1 MGMQKPKLKEIIKK
15 EIIEILSEADPAD
28 IQAQT
33 DLNTELE
40 KTKDLADE
48 LGDALSEQEDEPK
61 ASDLK
66 SDSVASLARELGK
79 ITREMKTVVNQW
91 KKSEGEE
98 KEDLLKR
105 LKELT
110 AMKKE
115 VEALL

>member
-1 MGMQKPKLKEIIKK
+1 MGLSKSKLKETIRE
-15 EIIEILSEADPAD
+15 EILNILSEADPED
-28 IQAQT
+28 IKAQE
-33 DLNTELE
+33 DLNDRME
-40 KTKDLADE
+40 KTKELADE
-48 LGDALSEQEDEPK
+48 LGAALSEQEDEPK

-66 SDSVASLARELGK
+66 SDSVASLAKELGK

-98 KEDLLKR
+98 KQELLNR

>member
-1 MGMQKPKLKEIIKK
+1 MGLTKPKLKEIIRE
-15 EIIEILSEADPAD
+15 EIIEILSEQSPEEVEK
-28 IQAQT
+28 
-33 DLNTELE
+33 LNVALE
-40 KTKDLADE
+40 KTIE
-48 LGDALSEQEDEPK
+48 LKKQAGLTEDEDEPK

-66 SDSVASLARELGK
+66 SDSVASLAKELGK

-91 KKSEGEE
+91 KKAEGEE

>member
-33 DLNTELE
+33 DLNAELE
-40 KTKDLADE
+40 KTKGLADE
-48 LGDALSEQEDEPK
+48 LGDALSEQEDEPT

>member
-1 MGMQKPKLKEIIKK
+1 MGLTKSQLKETIRE
-15 EIIEILSEADPAD
+15 EILEILSELTPAE
-28 IQAQT
+28 A
-33 DLNTELE
+33 
-40 KTKDLADE
+40 TKVADE
-48 LGDALSEQEDEPK
+48 TERAAVAAEKLKAALGEQEEEPK

-66 SDSVASLARELGK
+66 SDSVASLAKELGK

-98 KEDLLKR
+98 KADLLKR

>member
-1 MGMQKPKLKEIIKK
+1 MGLTKPKLKEIIRE
-15 EIIEILSEADPAD
+15 EIIEILSEQSPEEVEK
-28 IQAQT
+28 
-33 DLNTELE
+33 LNVALE
-40 KTKDLADE
+40 KTIE
-48 LGDALSEQEDEPK
+48 LKKQAGLTEDEDEPK

-66 SDSVASLARELGK
+66 SDSVASLAKELGK

-98 KEDLLKR
+98 KADLLKR

>member
-1 MGMQKPKLKEIIKK
+1 MGFTKSKLKETIRE
-15 EIIEILSEADPAD
+15 EILEILSEADPAD
-28 IQAQT
+28 IQAQQ
-33 DLNTELE
+33 DLNTAMDDTIA
-40 KTKDLADE
+40 KKNE
-48 LGDALSEQEDEPK
+48 LGDALSEQDDEPK
-61 ASDLK
+61 SSDLK
-66 SDSVASLARELGK
+66 SDSVASLAKELGK

-98 KEDLLKR
+98 KQELLNR

>member
-1 MGMQKPKLKEIIKK
+1 MGLTKSQLKETIRE
-15 EIIEILSEADPAD
+15 EILEILSEQSSEEAA
-28 IQAQT
+28 
-33 DLNTELE
+33 
-40 KTKDLADE
+40 KTADE
-48 LGDALSEQEDEPK
+48 LERAAVAAEKLKAALGEQEEEPK

-66 SDSVASLARELGK
+66 SDSVSSLARELGK

-98 KEDLLKR
+98 KQELLNR

-110 AMKKE
+110 TMKKE

>member
-1 MGMQKPKLKEIIKK
+1 MGLTKPKLKEIIRE
-15 EIIEILSEADPAD
+15 EIIEILSEQSPEEVEK
-28 IQAQT
+28 
-33 DLNTELE
+33 LNVALE
-40 KTKDLADE
+40 KTIE
-48 LGDALSEQEDEPK
+48 LKKQAGLTEDEDEPK

-66 SDSVASLARELGK
+66 SDSVASLAKELGK

-98 KEDLLKR
+98 KQELLNR

>member
-1 MGMQKPKLKEIIKK
+1 MGLTKSQLKETIRE
-15 EIIEILSEADPAD
+15 EILEILSELTPDEAS
-28 IQAQT
+28 
-33 DLNTELE
+33 E
-40 KTKDLADE
+40 LADE
-48 LGDALSEQEDEPK
+48 TERAAAAAERVRDALSEQEDEPK

-66 SDSVASLARELGK
+66 SDSVASLAKELGK

-91 KKSEGEE
+91 KKAEGEE

>member
-1 MGMQKPKLKEIIKK
+1 MGLTKSQLKETIRE
-15 EIIEILSEADPAD
+15 EILEILSELTPD
-28 IQAQT
+28 QASQ
-33 DLNTELE
+33 
-40 KTKDLADE
+40 LADE
-48 LGDALSEQEDEPK
+48 TERAAAAAERLKAAISEQEDEPK

-98 KEDLLKR
+98 KQELLNR

>member
-15 EIIEILSEADPAD
+15 EIIEILSEATPDD
-28 IQAQT
+28 IKAQE
-33 DLNTELE
+33 DLNTRLE
-40 KTKDLADE
+40 KTKELADE
-48 LGDALSEQEDEPK
+48 LGDALTEEDEEPK
-61 ASDLK
+61 ISDLK
-66 SDSVASLARELGK
+66 SDSVASLAKELGK

>member
-1 MGMQKPKLKEIIKK
+1 MGLTKPKLKEIIRE
-15 EIIEILSEADPAD
+15 EIMEILSEQSVEDVEK
-28 IQAQT
+28 
-33 DLNTELE
+33 LNVALE
-40 KTKDLADE
+40 KNIELKKQAGLAE
-48 LGDALSEQEDEPK
+48 NEDEPK
-61 ASDLK
+61 VSDLK
-66 SDSVASLARELGK
+66 SDSVASLAKELGK

-98 KEDLLKR
+98 KVDLLKR

>member
-1 MGMQKPKLKEIIKK
+1 MGLTKPKLKEIIRE
-15 EIIEILSEADPAD
+15 EIIEILSEQSPEEVEK
-28 IQAQT
+28 
-33 DLNTELE
+33 LNIALE
-40 KTKDLADE
+40 KTIE
-48 LGDALSEQEDEPK
+48 LKKQAGLTEDEDEPK

-66 SDSVASLARELGK
+66 SDSVASLAKELGK

-98 KEDLLKR
+98 KADLLKR

>member
-1 MGMQKPKLKEIIKK
+1 MGITKPKLKEIIRE
-15 EIIEILSEADPAD
+15 EIIEILSEQSVEDVEK
-28 IQAQT
+28 
-33 DLNTELE
+33 LNIALE
-40 KTKDLADE
+40 KNIE
-48 LGDALSEQEDEPK
+48 LKKQAGLTEDEDEPK
-61 ASDLK
+61 PSDLK

-98 KEDLLKR
+98 KVDLLKR

>member
-1 MGMQKPKLKEIIKK
+1 MAMQKPKLKEIIKK
-15 EIIEILSEADPAD
+15 EIIEILSEQSPEEA
-28 IQAQT
+28 T
-33 DLNTELE
+33 
-40 KTKDLADE
+40 KTADE
-48 LGDALSEQEDEPK
+48 LERAAAAAEKLKAALGEQEEEPK

>member
-1 MGMQKPKLKEIIKK
+1 MGFTKPKLKEIIRE
-15 EIIEILSEADPAD
+15 EIIEILSEQSVEDVEK
-28 IQAQT
+28 
-33 DLNTELE
+33 LNVALE
-40 KTKDLADE
+40 KNIELKKQAGLAE
-48 LGDALSEQEDEPK
+48 NEDEPK
-61 ASDLK
+61 ISDLK
-66 SDSVASLARELGK
+66 SDSVASLAKELGK

-98 KEDLLKR
+98 KVDLLKR